1 MKPNAPY
8 LHLPDPH
15 YLRLLCRAAGLTP
28 RKAAKA
34 LGIGERVMRYYL
46 TPAAEEADYRE
57 APYPVQFALEHL
69 AYGEPCAETAIDLP
83 ALAIERFEPL
93 DYVLGRLKR
102 KTPDGPGLG
111 ERIQADL
118 IAKAPYAWV
127 GHSLLARLH
136 DGGYITA
143 ECVRWFKSHME
154 VTDLLQPKE
163 ESSEPQPQPQRRPR
177 IVRPRTSV

>member
-46 TPAAEEADYRE
+46 TPVAEEADYRE

-69 AYGEPCAETAIDLP
+69 AYGEPCIEPAIDLP

-93 DYVLGRLKR
+93 AYVLGRLEGE
-102 KTPDGPGLG
+102 PQDGPGLA
-111 ERIQADL
+111 ERIRDDVA
-118 IAKAPYAWV
+118 AKAPYAWV
-127 GHSLLARLH
+127 GHSLLARLQ
-136 DGGYITA
+136 DGGYVTA
-143 ECVRWFKSHME
+143 ECVSWFKLHLQ
-154 VTDLLQPKE
+154 VTSWL
-163 ESSEPQPQPQRRPR
+163 EPREASDEPEPPRRRR
-177 IVRPRTSV
+177 IIRPRTGV

>member
-28 RKAAKA
+28 RKAARA

-46 TPAAEEADYRE
+46 TPVAEEADYRE

-69 AYGEPCAETAIDLP
+69 AYGEPFAEPAIDLP
-83 ALAIERFEPL
+83 TLAIERHEPL
-93 DYVLGRLKR
+93 GYVLGRLEGE
-102 KTPDGPGLG
+102 PADGPEFA
-111 ERIQADL
+111 ERIAADFL
-118 IAKAPYAWV
+118 AKAPYAWV

-143 ECVRWFKSHME
+143 GCVSWIKMHLFLEAWRE
-154 VTDLLQPKE
+154 PRE
-163 ESSEPQPQPQRRPR
+163 ESTELEPPRRRR
-177 IVRPRTSV
+177 IVRPRT

>member
-46 TPAAEEADYRE
+46 TPVAEEADYRE

-69 AYGEPCAETAIDLP
+69 AYGEPCIEPAVDLP

-93 DYVLGRLKR
+93 AYVLGRLEGEPQDR
-102 KTPDGPGLG
+102 PGPLKK
-111 ERIQADL
+111 RIQADL

-127 GHSLLARLH
+127 GHSLLARLQ

-143 ECVRWFKSHME
+143 ECVSWFKLHLL
-154 VTDLLQPKE
+154 VTSWLEPKE
-163 ESSEPQPQPQRRPR
+163 ASGEAEPPRRRR
-177 IVRPRTSV
+177 IIRPRTGV